1 MVRRPSSQH
10 GRDSAD
16 GAANRTRGRSRKADG
31 FVPEAAG
38 RETHS
43 RREREIMEALYKL
56 GRATAA
62 QIQAQISEPPTYTAI
77 RTHLTILEKK
87 GHVRHESDG
96 TRYIYEPLVAREQM
110 GRRALESLLRTFFD
124 NSVERAVTSLLSR
137 DDADISREDLDRLAL
152 LIDKARTEGR

>member
-1 MVRRPSSQH
+1 
-10 GRDSAD
+10 
-16 GAANRTRGRSRKADG
+16 
-31 FVPEAAG
+31 
-38 RETHS
+38 
-43 RREREIMEALYKL
+43 MEALYKL

-137 DDADISREDLDRLAL
+137 EDADISREDLDRLAL